1 MTDEPNR
8 TSFFSPARVSV
19 IAGSTFTQL
28 VRMKVFYLLL
38 VFVML
43 AIGMHLLPDLP
54 HTSGPE
60 ALGAEKLRMI
70 KSTLVGFMKLFA
82 VILGIV
88 STALLIPRDLEDRT
102 LYTILSK
109 PVPRL
114 DYLVGKLLGVLLLI
128 FVGLAAMTL
137 LLSFVLHYQT
147 ELVLT
152 ERITIAER
160 LGWDQDAIAAERAE
174 ILRHGVTWSL
184 MAGIVALFFEAG
196 VIAAVALL
204 VSTFSSSTIFTVV
217 TSSLVYFIGSF
228 IADGRE
234 YWLNQ
239 SAVGD
244 EVLVRLAAQVL
255 SVIFPDFRLYGIT
268 DAAVGGDTIPLGI
281 LAKLTGI
288 TVMYIG
294 IYTVLSWFVFADK
307 EI

>member
-1 MTDEPNR
+1 MSSDPSG
-8 TSFFSPARVSV
+8 TSFFSPARVAV

-38 VFVML
+38 IFVML
-43 AIGMHLLPDLP
+43 AIGMHLIPDLP

-70 KSTLVGFMKLFA
+70 KSTLIGFMKLFA
-82 VILGIV
+82 VVLGIV

-114 DYLVGKLLGVLLLI
+114 DYLVGKLVGVLVLVFTGI
-128 FVGLAAMTL
+128 AAMTL
-137 LLSFVLHYQT
+137 LLAVVLQFQST
-147 ELVLT
+147 MVLE
-152 ERITIAER
+152 ERMALAEA
-160 LGWDQDAIAAERAE
+160 LGWAEDAIASERNEVA
-174 ILRHGVTWSL
+174 RHGVTWSL
-184 MAGIVALFFEAG
+184 MGGIFALFLEAA

-204 VSTFSSSTIFTVV
+204 ISTFSSSTIFTVV
-217 TSSLVYFIGSF
+217 TSSLVYFIGRF

-239 SAVGD
+239 SAAG
-244 EVLVRLAAQVL
+244 EQPLVRIAAQVI

-268 DAAVGGDTIPLGI
+268 DGAVSGDAIPLAVV
-281 LAKLTGI
+281 AKLTGI
-288 TVMYIG
+288 TVLYTG
-294 IYTVLSWFVFADK
+294 VFTVLSWFVFSDK